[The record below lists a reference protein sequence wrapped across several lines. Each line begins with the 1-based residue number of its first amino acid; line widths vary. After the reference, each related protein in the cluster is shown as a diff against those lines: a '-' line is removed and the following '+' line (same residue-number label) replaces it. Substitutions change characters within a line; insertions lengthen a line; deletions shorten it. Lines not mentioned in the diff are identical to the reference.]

1 MWGMYTM
8 EHYSA
13 IQKNEIMPFAT
24 PWINLENDMA
34 YMQNL
39 KRNCTNELIYKTET
53 DSRTHRTNSWLPG
66 AREGVVREFG
76 SDIHTLLYLK

>member
-1 MWGMYTM
+1 MGHVYNGTL
-8 EHYSA
+8 A

-39 KRNCTNELIYKTET
+39 KRSCTNELIYKTET
-53 DSRTHRTNSWLPG
+53 DSRTHRTKSWLPR
-66 AREGVVREFG
+66 AREGIVREFG